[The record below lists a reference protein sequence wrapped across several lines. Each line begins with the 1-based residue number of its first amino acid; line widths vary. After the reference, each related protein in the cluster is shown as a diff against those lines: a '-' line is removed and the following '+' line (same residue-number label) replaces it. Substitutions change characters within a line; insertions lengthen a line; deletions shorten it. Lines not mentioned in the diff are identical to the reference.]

1 MKANAFKNLKVKK
14 RFEVRKKLQVKK
26 TVESEKIVNKC
37 QKQKENLELNKKS

>member
-1 MKANAFKNLKVKK
+1 MDGKTRVKTNAFKNLKVKK

-37 QKQKENLELNKKS
+37 